1 MSRPQNPEYADP
13 VIREPSPAS
22 SVGTV
27 YGLDQT
33 TLSDDELDQWAFER
47 KWEEKLGLRRITKE
61 EEMAERD
68 PLLPRPSTATD
79 ERAQFDQTLRNL
91 RMKVEELEES
101 ELYEQTM
108 LRGSQAAVEEETVPK
123 DIDLLMLSLMG
134 GGSSRAAGSNSAN
147 NTTVTDGPWN
157 QSRNRYE
164 GGATQKRTKGKGRSR
179 K

>member
-27 YGLDQT
+27 YGPDQT
-33 TLSDDELDQWAFER
+33 SSSDDELDQWAFER
-47 KWEEKLGLRRITKE
+47 KWVDKLFLRKITKE
-61 EEMAERD
+61 EEIAERD

-79 ERAQFDQTLRNL
+79 ERAQFDQTLKHL
-91 RMKVEELEES
+91 RMKVEELEEN

-108 LRGSQAAVEEETVPK
+108 LRGSQAALEEVTIPK
-123 DIDLLMLSLMG
+123 DIDSIMLSMMG
-134 GGSSRAAGSNSAN
+134 GGSSRAADSSAN
-147 NTTVTDGPWN
+147 ATITDGPWN

-164 GGATQKRTKGKGRSR
+164 GGTTQKRTKKGKSR